1 MKNERFKIIGFDGWT
16 LGAHHFERISKPL
29 KKLNVDLFLLHLG
42 SYGDE
47 KREKKHETIG
57 DLEVRDISF
66 YNGLN
71 FEQILKKEKPDL
83 VILLSTE
90 TFLHRAFLRYCN
102 KLGIPTLYHFHGI
115 LSMVYNEYSSKGVN
129 INKHYNKSIYSHLN
143 FILKRLPKAIKYTLS
158 IYIVSLI
165 KTKASLNDY
174 VRFLK
179 DIYYGFFGKVPL
191 QSATDSITSFGF
203 VFIPSDIKYMAHK
216 CRIPEERISIIGN
229 PDFDRFKLNES
240 HLGSMIKSNSYEI
253 ILYVDTA
260 FYLNGLHFSDIKS
273 YVKYLKEL
281 QLKLIKLEKKLIVN
295 PHPATIKSNG
305 TNYMNSMGIETC
317 SNDEFIP
324 LLMKSKA
331 CICEPSSVFLI
342 PSLMGIQIILP
353 QIGSLKNQLY
363 SNFILSYPRRHFCYK
378 LSELEDIFNY
388 NYDEKNISET
398 KIWIKNNSGPKPL
411 KDVSVR
417 ASKYIIDILHNESRT
432 NVK

>member
-1 MKNERFKIIGFDGWT
+1 MENKRFKIIGFDGWT

-47 KREKKHETIG
+47 NRVKNHEKIG

-66 YNGLN
+66 YDGLN
-71 FEQILKKEKPDL
+71 FEQILNKEKPDL

-115 LSMVYNEYSSKGVN
+115 LSMVYYEYTSKGVN
-129 INKHYNKSIYSHLN
+129 INKHYNKSIYSHIN
-143 FILKRLPKAIKYTLS
+143 FILKRIPKAIRYTFY

-165 KTKASLNDY
+165 NTKASVSDY

-179 DIYYGFFGKVPL
+179 DIYYGLFGKVSL
-191 QSATDSITSFGF
+191 QSAKDSITSFGF
-203 VFIPSDIKYMAHK
+203 VFVPADIKFMTLK
-216 CRIPEERISIIGN
+216 CRIPEKRISIIGN
-229 PDFDRFKLNES
+229 PDFDRFKLNDE
-240 HLGSMIKSNSYEI
+240 HLGSMIKSNNYEI
-253 ILYVDTA
+253 VLYVDTA

-281 QLKLIKLEKKLIVN
+281 QLQLLKLEKKLVVN

-305 TNYMNSMGIETC
+305 TDYMNSRGIETC

-342 PSLMGIQIILP
+342 PSLIGIQIILP

-363 SNFILSYPRRHFCYK
+363 SKLILSYPRTHFLKK
-378 LSELEDIFNY
+378 LDELEGILNY
-388 NYDEKNISET
+388 NYDENNISET
-398 KIWIKNNSGPKPL
+398 KMWIENNSGPKPL
-411 KDVSVR
+411 KDISNR
-417 ASKYIIDILHNESRT
+417 ASKIIFNILTNESRT
-432 NVK
+432 NIK